1 MTDAP
6 LDDESLPRDNGELVF
21 EAPWQARALAI
32 AVALVDRLGLP
43 WDAFRRR
50 LMDEIAKHP
59 RRPYYESW
67 GAALE
72 SMVVE
77 LKLATHAA
85 LGKAT
90 PTERAPL

>member
-1 MTDAP
+1 VTGPP

-32 AVALVDRLGLP
+32 AVALVEKLGVP
-43 WDAFRRR
+43 WDTFRGR
-50 LMDEIAKHP
+50 LMHEIAKEP
-59 RRPYYESW
+59 QRPYYDSW
-67 GAALE
+67 GKALE

-77 LKLATHAA
+77 LDLATPAA
-85 LGKAT
+85 LDAAA

>member
-1 MTDAP
+1 MTGTP

-32 AVALVDRLGLP
+32 AVALVEELDLP
-43 WDAFRRR
+43 WDTFRRR
-50 LMDEIAKHP
+50 LMDSIGQDP
-59 RRPYYESW
+59 QRPYYDSW

-77 LKLATHAA
+77 LDLTTPAA
-85 LGKAT
+85 LDAAV
-90 PTERAPL
+90 PTARAPL